1 MATLLY
7 SGPFSLSIHGALME
21 GHGRSKL
28 STPPKFVSVVRAPAR
43 AHNPID
49 VCPNRKKVED
59 ESEEKSRRLTD
70 EWSAII
76 AQSMWTDMDD
86 GKT

>member
-1 MATLLY
+1 MPTLLY
-7 SGPFSLSIHGALME
+7 SGLFSLSIHGALME
-21 GHGRSKL
+21 GQGRPKL
-28 STPPKFVSVVRAPAR
+28 STPPKFVR

-49 VCPNRKKVED
+49 VCLNRKKVED
-59 ESEEKSRRLTD
+59 EKSRRMTD

-86 GKT
+86 GRT